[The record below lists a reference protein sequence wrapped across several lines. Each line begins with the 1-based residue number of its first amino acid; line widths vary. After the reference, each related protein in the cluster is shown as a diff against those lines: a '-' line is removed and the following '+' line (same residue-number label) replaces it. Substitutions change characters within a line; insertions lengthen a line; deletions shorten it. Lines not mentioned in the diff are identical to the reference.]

1 MRIII
6 INNNENIVVVKDF
19 SDLDK
24 SKTGLM
30 GQIVMELELLK
41 HDILCMY
48 IKKSNGN

>member
-1 MRIII
+1 MKIII
-6 INNNENIVVVKDF
+6 TNNEQNIGIIKDL

-41 HDILCMY
+41 EEILSLYCLESQ
-48 IKKSNGN
+48 K